1 MSAGFIQPRY
11 DSGGFAS
18 LPERITASLLAE
30 PQKYDALV
38 LILLDGF
45 GWRFFQEFQDEPFLK
60 HVSRMGQV
68 EKLTAQFPS
77 TTAAHLTTL
86 HTGMPVGEHGIFEW
100 IYYEPDIDALIAP
113 LLFSFA
119 GTAQRD
125 TLKQAGVK
133 PQHLYPQNSFYHA
146 LKKQGVTSSILQHRE
161 YTPSSYGDVIFS
173 GARALGY
180 KTLPEVLVNL
190 VDTLNQSALGD
201 GKTSITSPAYFV
213 LYNDRIDAISHEY
226 GPGSLQTSAEIR
238 MLLMTFENILLKAWK
253 DNRKRILFMLTADH
267 GQSEV
272 DPQTTVYINREAR
285 FAGIEKYLRRN
296 RKDEMIVPGGSARD
310 FFLYIQPGLVNEA
323 EAFLASRLEGQAEV
337 RKVADIMA
345 SGWFGP
351 RLSPLFCKRAGDLVI
366 LPYRHESVWWF
377 EKNKYEQKYY
387 GHHGGLTPQEM
398 EIPLLTWEM

>member
-1 MSAGFIQPRY
+1 
-11 DSGGFAS
+11 
-18 LPERITASLLAE
+18 
-30 PQKYDALV
+30 
-38 LILLDGF
+38 
-45 GWRFFQEFQDEPFLK
+45 
-60 HVSRMGQV
+60 
-68 EKLTAQFPS
+68 
-77 TTAAHLTTL
+77 
-86 HTGMPVGEHGIFEW
+86 
-100 IYYEPDIDALIAP
+100 

-285 FAGIEKYLRRN
+285 FAGIENYLRRN

-310 FFLYIQPGLVNEA
+310 FFLYIQPGLVDEA
-323 EAFLASRLEGQAEV
+323 ESFLAARLEGKAEV
-337 RKVADIMA
+337 RKVADLMA

-377 EKNKYEQKYY
+377 EKNRYEQKYY